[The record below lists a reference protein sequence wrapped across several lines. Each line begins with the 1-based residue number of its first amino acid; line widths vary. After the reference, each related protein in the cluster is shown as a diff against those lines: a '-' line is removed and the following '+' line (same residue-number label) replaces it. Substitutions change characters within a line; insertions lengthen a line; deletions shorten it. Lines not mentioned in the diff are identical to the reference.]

1 MQQAKPS
8 RDEIAL
14 LSRSFQFIKECF
26 SMKTEKLVQFAMKQA
41 VIIVAVSFSVPVV
54 GIIATLLLM
63 TVANLF
69 GEQLHGL
76 MILSVV
82 ATSTFLAIKTFRRDT
97 SR

>member
-1 MQQAKPS
+1 
-8 RDEIAL
+8 
-14 LSRSFQFIKECF
+14 
-26 SMKTEKLVQFAMKQA
+26 MKTEKLVQFAAKQTA
-41 VIIVAVSFSVPVV
+41 IIVAVSFCIPVI
-54 GIIATLLLM
+54 GIMATLLLM

-97 SR
+97 NR